1 MATSNPRTDP
11 DAASNAESSIPRFS
25 AMEKGKG
32 RFRGESIYCNNSFV
46 TNCLV
51 DYDDDEDNFEGLKTH
66 IGRLENQLH
75 DVPSSANWEENHLKL
90 IKEDLEEM
98 KVDQENI
105 KVDIEKIKT
114 KFMKL
119 HRNHERL
126 CTKVAGAEEVYAQL
140 KEAQLVAIS
149 YAEEL
154 QAEQAKRVKVEES
167 LWNIGT
173 FLG

>member
-1 MATSNPRTDP
+1 
-11 DAASNAESSIPRFS
+11 
-25 AMEKGKG
+25 
-32 RFRGESIYCNNSFV
+32 
-46 TNCLV
+46 
-51 DYDDDEDNFEGLKTH
+51 
-66 IGRLENQLH
+66 LENQLH
-75 DVPSSANWEENHLKL
+75 DVPSSADWEENHPKL

-114 KFMKL
+114 KFTKL
-119 HRNHERL
+119 HRNHEWLRA
-126 CTKVAGAEEVYAQL
+126 KVAGAEEVYAQL

-154 QAEQAKRVKVEES
+154 EAERAKRVKVEES